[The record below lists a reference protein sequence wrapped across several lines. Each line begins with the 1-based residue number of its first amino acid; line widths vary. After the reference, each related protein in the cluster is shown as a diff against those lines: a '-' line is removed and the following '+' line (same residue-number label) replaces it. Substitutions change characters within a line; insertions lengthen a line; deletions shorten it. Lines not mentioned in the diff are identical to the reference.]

1 MVVGGRYF
9 AAQWRHPDGG
19 ALLRHGRAGLPPW
32 LEQEA
37 VESWS
42 KEAVHKWVG
51 IILGGIYQPCA
62 DGFLFEGIDGEELL
76 RLSVEDLMDCGVTE
90 QRDQNRIL
98 NEIRKLEDSRKRW
111 G

>member
-1 MVVGGRYF
+1 
-9 AAQWRHPDGG
+9 
-19 ALLRHGRAGLPPW
+19 
-32 LEQEA
+32 
-37 VESWS
+37 
-42 KEAVHKWVG
+42 VG

-62 DGFLFEGIDGEELL
+62 DGFLFEGIDGDELL